1 MLSREYDIV
10 LLCDLMGVSRSGYYK
25 WKNRGKPKAEDKKQ
39 QVIKLVAEVHKEHP
53 SHGYRWVCAYIR
65 INLGV
70 TFSENYVYKAF
81 RYLGI
86 KAETKHKK
94 KYRPRKAKDKYPN
107 LIFSTWGT
115 VDRPRQ
121 VIVSDMT
128 VIKTWSIYVE
138 VTFYFDVFTKQIL
151 SWKMTNQRGLR
162 NQYIEGLEDVVKL
175 LRGCKEP
182 TILHTDQ
189 GSVYASIAYNELIK
203 DTNIVRSMSRAG
215 KPTDNPVNES
225 LNGWIKEELYV
236 DFGIENIR
244 YVDQLIDV
252 IRIYVDYYNQ
262 KRPSFAIGY
271 DTPDNY
277 YKRYIH
283 GELERKDTFSKR
295 VLSPEPKF
303 VKKKRANT
311 DKQSISEAVST
322 SEKEKERKTS

>member
-1 MLSREYDIV
+1 M
-10 LLCDLMGVSRSGYYK
+10 MGVSRSGYYK

-94 KYRPRKAKDKYPN
+94 KYRPREIKDKYPN
-107 LIFSTWGT
+107 LIFSTWET

-128 VIKTWSIYVE
+128 VLKTYWVYVE

-162 NQYIEGLEDVVKL
+162 NQYIEGLEDIVKL
-175 LRGCKEP
+175 LRGCREP

-189 GSVYASIAYNELIK
+189 CSVYASIAYNELIK

-244 YVDQLIDV
+244 YVDRLIEV
-252 IRIYVDYYNQ
+252 IRAYVDYYNE
-262 KRPSFAIGY
+262 KRPSYAIGY

-283 GELERKDTFSKR
+283 GELEHKDTFSKR
-295 VLSPEPKF
+295 ILSSEPKF
-303 VKKKRANT
+303 VKNKRT
-311 DKQSISEAVST
+311 KVDKQSVSEIVST
-322 SEKEKERKTS
+322 SEKEKDRKMS

>member
-1 MLSREYDIV
+1 M
-10 LLCDLMGVSRSGYYK
+10 MGVSRSGYYK

-94 KYRPRKAKDKYPN
+94 KYRPRKIKDKYPN
-107 LIFSTWGT
+107 LIFSTWET

-128 VIKTWSIYVE
+128 VLKTYWVYVE

-162 NQYIEGLEDVVKL
+162 NQYIEGLEDIVKL
-175 LRGCKEP
+175 LRGCREP

-244 YVDQLIDV
+244 YVDRLIEV
-252 IRIYVDYYNQ
+252 IRAYVDYYNE
-262 KRPSFAIGY
+262 KRPSYAIGY

-283 GELERKDTFSKR
+283 GELEHKDTFSKR
-295 VLSPEPKF
+295 ILSSEPKF
-303 VKKKRANT
+303 VKNKRT
-311 DKQSISEAVST
+311 KVDKQSVSEIVST
-322 SEKEKERKTS
+322 SEKEKDRKMS